1 MEAIWNAILF
11 VFSTPDPSVFQAD
24 PVSVATLIV
33 TTVASSY
40 AVNRQM
46 HGERVA
52 ERERNDQR
60 ADVQRRE
67 DQLTNEAKAKASAT
81 ERMKTAGQRAGQGY
95 GQNFFSSANSLGFM
109 RAPARPSEDNIG
121 RGTLFG
127 N

>member
-1 MEAIWNAILF
+1 MAALPIIAL
-11 VFSTPDPSVFQAD
+11 A
-24 PVSVATLIV
+24 VSAAGTGYGI
-33 TTVASSY
+33 
-40 AVNRQM
+40 NRQM
-46 HGERVA
+46 AGERVA

-60 ADVQRRE
+60 ADIQRRE
-67 DQLTNEAKAKASAT
+67 DQLTNEAKAKAAAT

-95 GQNFFSSANSLGFM
+95 GQNFFSSSNLGFM